1 LYFINTIVFVDGS
14 PDPSAGVVFLLSQLG
29 FHVAAKAAEVS
40 GPLGFAPPH
49 FGVLIFLERYEG
61 QPQQRIAEA
70 VGANRNTMVA
80 IIDDLERLGL
90 ARRQP
95 HPSDRRANAVH
106 LTKQGRTALHKA
118 RQLAAQ
124 FEQEFTA
131 ELDPAERE
139 TLVLLL
145 RRLADREGLSRGVH
159 PGLVWAPKTAAPN
172 SSDRP

>member
-1 LYFINTIVFVDGS
+1 MRPGI
-14 PDPSAGVVFLLSQLG
+14 
-29 FHVAAKAAEVS
+29 AEVS
-40 GPLGFAPPH
+40 APLGFVPPH
-49 FGVLIFLERYEG
+49 FGVLIFLERYKG
-61 QPQQRIAEA
+61 QTQQQIADA

-90 ARRQP
+90 AQRQP

-106 LTKQGRTALHKA
+106 LTKQGRTTLQKA

-124 FEQEFTA
+124 FEQDFTA

-159 PGLVWAPKTAAPN
+159 PGLAKNVFGKGLGGMGGSPGP
-172 SSDRP
+172 SSRWGCQVGVPGVVP